1 MTSSTGTRL
10 GDTGDVQ
17 RLHFV
22 FVVLVN
28 SCGKFRKSLL
38 REDEEE
44 TVKGTNVIAK
54 ELEAQA
60 HKIKISA
67 KLTAKQAQ
75 LEVLKLQNCYASG
88 QQLVI
93 DRKLAV
99 QAAAHELFD
108 SSDLAATAITKP
120 EIGNSY
126 VQNVKQG
133 EDA

>member
-1 MTSSTGTRL
+1 VTSSTGTRL
-10 GDTGDVQ
+10 GDTGDFQ

-38 REDEEE
+38 REDEKE
-44 TVKGTNVIAK
+44 TVKGTNVIAQ

-60 HKIKISA
+60 HKIST

-99 QAAAHELFD
+99 QAAAHESFD
-108 SSDLAATAITKP
+108 SSEVAATAITKP
-120 EIGNSY
+120 EIGNFY
-126 VQNVKQG
+126 VSNV
-133 EDA
+133 

>member
-10 GDTGDVQ
+10 GDTGDFQ

-44 TVKGTNVIAK
+44 TAKGTNVIAK

-88 QQLVI
+88 QRLVG
-93 DRKLAV
+93 DRKIAV
-99 QAAAHELFD
+99 QAAAHEVFD
-108 SSDLAATAITKP
+108 PNELAAPASTVP
-120 EIGNSY
+120 EIENIY
-126 VQNVKQG
+126 VQNKKRS